1 MNFQEKYA
9 FRSSDIQ
16 TYRFK
21 VHMGHPLTSWTSCVS
36 SPVAIS
42 IFLPQRRD
50 GTVASR
56 LFGGSVQF
64 TAPGQD
70 HARIVSCQKI
80 CTFVGC
86 RSRHI
91 LQRLM
96 TYDLYVTTVEA

>member
-9 FRSSDIQ
+9 LRSSDIQ

-21 VHMGHPLTSWTSCVS
+21 VHMGHRLTSWTSCVCP
-36 SPVAIS
+36 PVAIS

-64 TAPGQD
+64 TAPGQ
-70 HARIVSCQKI
+70 
-80 CTFVGC
+80 
-86 RSRHI
+86 
-91 LQRLM
+91 
-96 TYDLYVTTVEA
+96 TTRESFLAKRFALLLDAGLATVCSG